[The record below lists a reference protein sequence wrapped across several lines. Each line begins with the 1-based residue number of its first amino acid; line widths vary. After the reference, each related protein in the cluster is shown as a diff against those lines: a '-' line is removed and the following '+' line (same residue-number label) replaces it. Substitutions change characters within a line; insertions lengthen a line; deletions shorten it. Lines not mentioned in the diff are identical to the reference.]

1 MEACGPTCIAI
12 LKQQL
17 KKLNGHSRARALDVA
32 GGNGRVSKELL
43 TTEYETVD
51 LFDQCPLGV

>member
-12 LKQQL
+12 LKKQL

-32 GGNGRVSKELL
+32 GGNGRVAKELL
-43 TTEYETVD
+43 VN
-51 LFDQCPLGV
+51 

>member
-1 MEACGPTCIAI
+1 MAECSPTCISI
-12 LKQQL
+12 ITDQL